1 VTSAKQ
7 VMRIIQKGETNRHIS
22 TTDYNKHSSRSHTIF
37 QMVTIYIYIY
47 IYIFFFFFLLF
58 FLIFF
63 HILILN
69 NLDH

>member
-47 IYIFFFFFLLF
+47 IYIFFFFFFYFYLLF
-58 FLIFF
+58 FFF
-63 HILILN
+63 FFLN